1 MQELDVPLQDFCEHL
16 PQREQKDQHPEEQYS
31 KSRQAFLIWQSL
43 FPSLNTP
50 VSELTVYR
58 VAHQM
63 QSLKVQKAK
72 KESHQSQFQFRK
84 R

>member
-1 MQELDVPLQDFCEHL
+1 MDHFEEKLRQTAGQVPPDFSKHL

-63 QSLKVQKAK
+63 QSLKVHQAQK
-72 KESHQSQFQFRK
+72 E
-84 R
+84 

>member
-1 MQELDVPLQDFCEHL
+1 VQELDVPLQDFSKHL

-31 KSRQAFLIWQSL
+31 KSRQAFLIWHSL

-63 QSLKVQKAK
+63 QSLKVHQAQ
-72 KESHQSQFQFRK
+72 KESHQSQFWK